1 MLNFST
7 LTGRVLRLVLR
18 DPRALGG
25 PIKAAVMMEMDE
37 RNKKVLQAVI
47 DSYISTAAPVG
58 SNVLV
63 KRYDFNVSSATLRN
77 IMAELE
83 EMGYLTHPH
92 TSAGRVPTDKGYRY
106 YIDGLISV
114 KSDTDDIKDQLQ
126 QAPPLHGGDIQELME
141 EASQLLAKLSRYAG
155 VVIAP
160 AEPEGKYK
168 HIEFIRLHGRQAL
181 IIFVTGSGTVQNKLI
196 QLDEEIPQHDL
207 NHFSSYLDEELEH
220 RSLTDIRQRL
230 VEKLREEKLVF
241 KQLME
246 ETYRASREIQERDSE
261 KVYIG
266 GAIQI
271 LENPEF
277 ADVEKMR
284 TLFKAF
290 EDKYKLLK
298 LLERSVTAGGI
309 KVFIGSENPYFEM
322 QGCSLVVSS
331 YQAGS
336 DVVGTLGVIG
346 PTRMPY
352 KQVIQVVDYT
362 AKLVSRLLDERFE
375 KGSER

>member
-1 MLNFST
+1 
-7 LTGRVLRLVLR
+7 
-18 DPRALGG
+18 
-25 PIKAAVMMEMDE
+25 MMELDE

-47 DSYISTAAPVG
+47 DSYISTGAPIG
-58 SNVLV
+58 SNVLI
-63 KRYDFNVSSATLRN
+63 KRYDFSVSSATLRN

-92 TSAGRVPTDKGYRY
+92 TSAGRIPTERGYRY

-114 KSDTDDIKDQLQ
+114 KRDTDDIKDQLQ
-126 QAPPLHGGDIQELME
+126 QAPPLHGGDLHELME
-141 EASQLLAKLSRYAG
+141 EASQFLAKLSRYAG

-160 AEPEGKYK
+160 AEPEGKYR
-168 HIEFIRLHGRQAL
+168 HIEFIRLHGREVL
-181 IIFVTGSGTVQNKLI
+181 IIFVTSNGTVQNKLI
-196 QLDEEIPQHDL
+196 QLDEEILQHDL
-207 NHFSSYLDEELEH
+207 NTFSTFLDEELEH
-220 RSLTDIRQRL
+220 WSLTEVRRRL
-230 VEKLREEKLVF
+230 VEKLREEKRVF
-241 KQLME
+241 KRLME
-246 ETYRASREIQERDSE
+246 ETYQASREIQERDSE

-266 GAIQI
+266 GAFQV
-271 LENPEF
+271 LESPEF
-277 ADVEKMR
+277 ANVEKMR

-346 PTRMPY
+346 PTRMQY